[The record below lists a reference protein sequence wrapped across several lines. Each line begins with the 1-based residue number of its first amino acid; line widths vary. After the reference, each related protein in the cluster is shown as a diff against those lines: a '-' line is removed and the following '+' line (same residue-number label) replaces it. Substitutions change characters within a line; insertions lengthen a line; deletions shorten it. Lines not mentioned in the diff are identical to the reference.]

1 MDKRQGSFPGRSRPV
16 AYSGSMN
23 KSMLKLHTPVLLA
36 LLAAPLA
43 AAQADAAIVG
53 KDAPVCRS
61 GQPAVQ
67 VRVSGFKQ
75 PRGTV
80 RVTLYDAR
88 GYLKK
93 KSSLRKVRV
102 PVTSRGPVDVC
113 VAVPKPGRY
122 SVAVQHDLNGNKD
135 LDRADGGGFSRNPGL
150 SLIGPRPSFARTSF
164 DVGSGPRVVPV
175 TLQYLKGLTIGPVE
189 S

>member
-1 MDKRQGSFPGRSRPV
+1 
-16 AYSGSMN
+16 
-23 KSMLKLHTPVLLA
+23 MLKLRTPT
-36 LLAAPLA
+36 LLAAGA
-43 AAQADAAIVG
+43 ALILPFGVASAAVVG
-53 KDAPVCRS
+53 KDAAACQT
-61 GQPAVQ
+61 GKPAVQ

-75 PRGTV
+75 AGGTV

-93 KSSLRKVRV
+93 KASLRKVRV
-102 PVTSRGPVDVC
+102 PVNSRGSVDVC
-113 VAVPKPGRY
+113 VAVPRPGRY

-150 SLIGPRPSFARTSF
+150 TLVGARPSFARTSF
-164 DVGSGPRVVPV
+164 DVGASPRVVPV
-175 TLQYLKGLTIGPVE
+175 TLQYLKGLRIGPVE

>member
-1 MDKRQGSFPGRSRPV
+1 
-16 AYSGSMN
+16 
-23 KSMLKLHTPVLLA
+23 MLKLRTPVLLA
-36 LLAAPLA
+36 A
-43 AAQADAAIVG
+43 AAALVLPVGMPGSAAAAVVVG
-53 KDAPVCRS
+53 KDAATCQS
-61 GQPAVQ
+61 GKPAVQ

-75 PRGTV
+75 ASGTV

-102 PVTSRGPVDVC
+102 PVNSRGAMDVC

-122 SVAVQHDLNGNKD
+122 SVAVQHDLNGNRD

-150 SLIGPRPSFARTSF
+150 SLVGARPSFARTSF
-164 DVGSGPRVVPV
+164 DVGSGPRMVPV
-175 TLQYLKGLTIGPVE
+175 TLQYLKGLRIGPVE